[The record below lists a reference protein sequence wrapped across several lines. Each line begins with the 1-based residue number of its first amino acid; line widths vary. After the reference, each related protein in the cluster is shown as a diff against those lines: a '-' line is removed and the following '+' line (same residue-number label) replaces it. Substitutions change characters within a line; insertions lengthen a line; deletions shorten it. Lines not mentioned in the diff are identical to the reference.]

1 MNKNHIEIKN
11 MNNDFTS
18 RLVEAYKAHLGD
30 KLISIVL
37 FGSQARGDYRESS
50 DFDILIIAK
59 SLPERHLA
67 RMGYI
72 RTTLLNFKEKVSII
86 AKTPEEFD
94 SCFPPL
100 YLDMAMDGKI
110 LIDKDKFMEKRLK
123 KIKKIIENS
132 TLHRVKQGDEF
143 FWRWKSPK
151 KPGWELD
158 WGGIAEIKG

>member
-1 MNKNHIEIKN
+1 MSK
-11 MNNDFTS
+11 DFTS
-18 RLVEAYKAHLGD
+18 RLIEAYKTHLGAN
-30 KLISIVL
+30 LISIVL
-37 FGSQARGDYRESS
+37 FGSRARGDYTESS

-67 RMGYI
+67 RIGYV
-72 RTTLLNFKEKVSII
+72 RAPLSKFEEKVSII
-86 AKTPEEFD
+86 GKTPEEFD

-110 LIDKDKFMEKRLK
+110 LMDKDGFMEKRLK

-132 TLHRVKQGDEF
+132 TLNRIKKDHV

-158 WGGIAEIKG
+158 WGGIVEIEG

>member
-1 MNKNHIEIKN
+1 MIKKAKN
-11 MNNDFTS
+11 MNNDFTL
-18 RLVEAYKAHLGD
+18 RLIEAYKAHLGAN
-30 KLISIVL
+30 LISIML
-37 FGSQARGDYRESS
+37 FGSRARGDYTESS
-50 DFDILIIAK
+50 DYDILIIAK

-72 RTTLLNFKEKVSII
+72 RAPLSNFEEKVSII

-110 LIDKDKFMEKRLK
+110 LIDKERFMEKRLK
-123 KIKKIIENS
+123 KIMKIIENS
-132 TLHRVKQGDEF
+132 TLNRVKKDDEL

-158 WGGIAEIKG
+158 WGGIVEIEV

>member
-1 MNKNHIEIKN
+1 MK
-11 MNNDFTS
+11 NDFAS
-18 RLVEAYKAHLGD
+18 RFVEAYKAYLGD
-30 KLISIVL
+30 KLTSIVL
-37 FGSQARGDYRESS
+37 FGSRARGDCTKFS

-72 RTTLLNFKEKVSII
+72 RAPLLNFEEKVSVI

-100 YLDMAMDGKI
+100 YLDMAIDGKI
-110 LIDKDKFMEKRLK
+110 LIDKGRFMEARLK

-132 TLHRVKQGDEF
+132 ALNRVKKGDEF

-151 KPGWELD
+151 KPGWRLD
-158 WGGIAEIKG
+158 WGGVVELEG

>member
-1 MNKNHIEIKN
+1 
-11 MNNDFTS
+11 MNNTFAS
-18 RLVEAYKAHLGD
+18 RLIEAYKTHLGD
-30 KLISIVL
+30 KLISIIL
-37 FGSQARGDYRESS
+37 FGSRARGDYNESS
-50 DFDILIIAK
+50 DFDILIIAS

-72 RTTLLNFKEKVSII
+72 RTPLLNFEEKVSII

-100 YLDMAMDGKI
+100 YLDMAIDGKI
-110 LIDKDKFMEKRLK
+110 LIDKERFMEARLK

-132 TLHRVKQGDEF
+132 TLNRVKKDDEL

-158 WGGIAEIKG
+158 WGGVVEIKS

>member
-1 MNKNHIEIKN
+1 M
-11 MNNDFTS
+11 
-18 RLVEAYKAHLGD
+18 
-30 KLISIVL
+30 VL
-37 FGSQARGDYRESS
+37 FGSRARDDCTESS
-50 DFDILIIAK
+50 DFDILIIAE

-72 RTTLLNFKEKVSII
+72 RAPLLNFEEKVSII

-110 LIDKDKFMEKRLK
+110 LMDKDRFMEARLK

-132 TLHRVKQGDEF
+132 ALNRVKHDDEF

-151 KPGWELD
+151 KPGWRLD
-158 WGGIAEIKG
+158 WGGVVELEG